1 MAIIYEITVRTGTYL
16 KDGQEKTSYQRIG
29 DVVETKKGPMLKIHT
44 MPIMEGGWSGW
55 AYLFEPSTDSNRSPV
70 KKASVPFGEFIDDQ
84 IPF

>member
-1 MAIIYEITVRTGTYL
+1 MAIIYEVTVRTGTYL

-55 AYLFEPSTDSNRSPV
+55 AYLFEPQVDGYKTLA
-70 KKASVPFGEFIDDQ
+70 KKASVPSGEFPDSD